1 MASYQYTPYIVP
13 LLLGGIISAIAAF
26 FLLRYKPTLNRRTGA
41 ALFTGGAIWM
51 FAVVFELIN
60 TDSETIIFWSKIE
73 YIGVVIVPVTFF
85 IITMLYTG
93 YEKWVTRKKV
103 ILLSVIPFITLILA
117 FTNELHGL
125 IWSNLTLITVDFG
138 TVMFYEYGAWFWLYA
153 AYSYMLLII
162 SFVILIRSLINSFR
176 FFRWQSIAMIAI
188 LTICWLANIL
198 YVFKLDFFADFDTT
212 PIAFS
217 ISSLMLV
224 FGISRLKMG
233 DITPIA
239 RETIVE
245 SMKDAVIVLD
255 DRNRIVYLNNIANNL
270 FKNNKKSN
278 GWLIGHY
285 ISEILPDC
293 SDYFENISNSS
304 EIVSDII
311 FVKNGQKRNY
321 NIRINPIMYNARG
334 KPPGKVVI
342 IRDITNQK
350 IIEKNLKRRIEFEKL
365 IITLS
370 TNFIN
375 IGINDIDNGINNALK
390 KIGEFAGTDRSYVF
404 LFTNDREK
412 MSSTHEWCS
421 EGIEPQIDRLKG
433 MPVETFPWW
442 MGKLN
447 RLETIYIPHVS
458 DLPFKANSE
467 KEILQSQ
474 NTQSLIVVPIV
485 YSESL
490 IGFLGFD
497 SVRTKRTFEKEI
509 IALLKIVGS
518 IFANA
523 LERKRIEEA
532 LIQSEE
538 RYRSL
543 FENSA
548 DGMYRSTLEGNY
560 IDANSALIK
569 MLGYS
574 SKDELLSINI
584 PNQLYLSKKDRPPPG
599 KREKPF
605 EARFKKKDGSKIWA
619 EVSSRV
625 VYDEA
630 GNPSGYEGT
639 VRDITRRKEAE
650 KKIKYMTFHDSL
662 TGLYNRDYFE
672 EELKRLDTE
681 RQLPLSLIVGDVDM
695 LKVVND
701 IFGHDEGD
709 KLLKKISKIIKDC
722 CRKEDIITRW
732 GGDEFFIILPKTN
745 EKAVLKIVKRIRN
758 NCVKDKTFIVP
769 LSMSLGFSVKD
780 NVLQN
785 VKEKII
791 EAEDKMYRKKLF
803 AKRSANGYALALLKN
818 AVLKKGYE
826 TKEHMACIQNLAFKT
841 GTALGLDSVKLD
853 KLVLLTI
860 FRNIGKLT
868 IPGKKLNKESRLT
881 KKELGIIKNYPEK
894 GYRIALLFPETA
906 DIAEYILHQHE
917 RWDGTGYPRGL
928 KGEEIPLLSRI
939 IAIIGAYDDAV
950 VHNRRHKE
958 TAGKKEAIEELKRC
972 SGTQFD
978 PKLVEKFIQVLE
990 N

>member
-1 MASYQYTPYIVP
+1 MMASYQYTPYIIP
-13 LLLGGIISAIAAF
+13 LLSGGVISVIAAF
-26 FLLRYKPTLNRRTGA
+26 FLLKYKPTLNRRTGA
-41 ALFTGGAIWM
+41 VLFIGGAIWM

-85 IITMLYTG
+85 ITTILYTG
-93 YEKWVTRKKV
+93 YEKWITRKRV
-103 ILLSVIPFITLILA
+103 ILLSVIPFITLVLSS
-117 FTNELHGL
+117 TNELHGL

-138 TVMFYEYGAWFWLYA
+138 TAMFYEYGACFWLYI
-153 AYSYMLLII
+153 AYSYILLII

-176 FFRWQSIAMIAI
+176 FFRWQSIAMITT

-217 ISSLMLV
+217 ISSLVLI

-233 DITPIA
+233 DITPVA

-245 SMKDAVIVLD
+245 NMKDAIIVSD
-255 DRNRIVYLNNIANNL
+255 DRNRIIYLNNIANNL
-270 FKNNKKSN
+270 FKNNKKSS
-278 GWLIGHY
+278 GGLIGRY

-293 SDYFENISNSS
+293 SGYFENTFNSP
-304 EIVSDII
+304 EIVGDII

-321 NIRINPIMYNARG
+321 NIQINPIMYNACG
-334 KPPGKVVI
+334 KPSGKVVV
-342 IRDITNQK
+342 IRDITNRK

-365 IITLS
+365 TATLS

-375 IGINDIDNGINNALK
+375 IGINDIDDEIDNALK
-390 KIGEFAGTDRSYVF
+390 KIGKFAGADRSYVF
-404 LFTNDREK
+404 LLTNDRKK
-412 MSSTHEWCS
+412 MSNTHKWCS
-421 EGIEPQIDRLKG
+421 EGIEPQIDRLKE
-433 MPVETFPWW
+433 MPVETLPWW
-442 MGKLN
+442 MEKLN
-447 RLETIYIPHVS
+447 RLEMIHIPRVS
-458 DLPFKANSE
+458 DLPSKANSE

-474 NTQSLIVVPIV
+474 NIKSLIVVPIV
-485 YSESL
+485 HSRSL

-497 SVRTKRTFEKEI
+497 LVREENIWEKEI
-509 IALLKIVGS
+509 IVPLKIIGD
-518 IFANA
+518 IFANV
-523 LERKRIEEA
+523 LERKRTEKA
-532 LIQSEE
+532 LIQSEG
-538 RYRSL
+538 RYRLL
-543 FENSA
+543 FKNSI
-548 DGMYRSTLEGNY
+548 DGIYKSTLSGNY
-560 IDANSALIK
+560 IDVNPALVK

-584 PNQLYLSKKDRPPPG
+584 PNQLYLSKKDRPPPD
-599 KREKPF
+599 KRERPF

-619 EVSSRV
+619 EVSSMV
-625 VYDEA
+625 IYDEA

-650 KKIKYMTFHDSL
+650 KKIKYMTFHNSL
-662 TGLYNRDYFE
+662 TDLYNRDYFE

-695 LKVVND
+695 LKLVND
-701 IFGHDEGD
+701 IFGHNEGD

-722 CRKEDIITRW
+722 CREEDIIARW

-745 EKAVLKIVKRIRN
+745 GKAVLKIVKRIRN
-758 NCVKDKTFIVP
+758 NCAKDKTFIVP
-769 LSMSLGFSVKD
+769 LSVSLGFSVKN

-785 VKEKII
+785 VQEKII
-791 EAEDKMYRKKLF
+791 EAEDKMYNEKLF
-803 AKRSANGYALALLKN
+803 AKRSANGHELQLLKN
-818 AVLKKGYE
+818 AVLKKGFE
-826 TKEHMACIQNLAFKT
+826 TKEHMTCIQNLAFKT
-841 GTALGLDSVKLD
+841 GTELGLDSVKLD

-894 GYRIALLFPETA
+894 GYRIAMLFPETA
-906 DIAEYILHQHE
+906 GIAEYILYQHE
-917 RWDGTGYPRGL
+917 RWDGTGYPGKL
-928 KGEEIPLLSRI
+928 KGKEIPLLSRI
-939 IAIIGAYDDAV
+939 IAIIDAYDV
-950 VHNRRHKE
+950 MVYNRLDKE